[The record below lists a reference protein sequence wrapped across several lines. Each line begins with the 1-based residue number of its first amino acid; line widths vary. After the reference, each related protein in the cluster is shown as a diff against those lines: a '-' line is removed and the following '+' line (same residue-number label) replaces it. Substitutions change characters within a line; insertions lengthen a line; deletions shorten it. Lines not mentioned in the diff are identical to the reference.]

1 MRTLATVCMAF
12 AFGCVLAQYLLAP
25 ETLVYAACATLA
37 AGLLGLFAHGNR
49 RRRVL
54 LLGLGMAAALFY
66 NAAWSRFIAA
76 PDRALIGETQTF
88 EMELC
93 SYPVET
99 SYGAKATVRV
109 EGLHGKAVYYGDAA
123 LLALEPGE
131 HVTDTVLCNDSADP
145 NGSGETLRS
154 FTSKGVF
161 LLLYSRGEPAY
172 SEGARGALRY
182 APQRIAQRL
191 GETLGTF
198 CGEQEAGF
206 LRALLLGDKNHLDE
220 ENAVDLTEIGIYH
233 ITAVS
238 GLHCAFFVTL
248 LDHLL
253 RAAHRRTRC
262 LLTLPLLF
270 LYALVTGASPSIV
283 RACVMLAMLQIAPLL
298 RRESDPPTALSLAL
312 ALILVKNPFA
322 IASISLQ
329 LSFSAVAGLV
339 FLTPRLTARIHKK
352 GYRRVPRV
360 VLTSFAVTLGAL
372 AFSTPLS
379 ALYFEAF
386 PIVSFLANLLCLW
399 LVSATFAA
407 GLVGV
412 LAAMLVP
419 SLGQLVLLPAALGTR
434 GVLWLAGCLEE
445 LPLHALYF
453 NTAPNVLWLLYVYAL
468 FGVCL
473 IARRGKY
480 RYHAALVLAVV
491 SYLFVSW
498 ANTLSVGSGTLH
510 VTALNVGQ
518 GESVAMVSDG
528 HAVLVDCG
536 SKNSYMDAGDIAAD
550 YLMSAGIR
558 RLDAVVLTHCHEDHA
573 NGLAVLLARLDA
585 DTLYLPALDGEEGI
599 EEGVA
604 DAAEIAA
611 RYGVEVRYIAEET
624 ALSLGDAAL
633 TLYPPL
639 GTSGENER
647 GLTALCTVGDFDVLV
662 TGDMDAKTE
671 RALVE
676 TYALPDIEV
685 LLVGHHGS
693 RYSTSE
699 ELLDATLPEVGIVSV
714 GANSYGHPTDEA
726 LLRLTD
732 AGAEVYRTDMQGNI
746 TIRVE

>member
-1 MRTLATVCMAF
+1 MRTLATVCAAF
-12 AFGCVLAQYLLAP
+12 AIGCALAQYVLAP
-25 ETLVYAACATLA
+25 AVLPIAGGIALL
-37 AGLLGLFAHGNR
+37 AGLLGFLMHGNR
-49 RRRVL
+49 RRRLML
-54 LLGLGMAAALFY
+54 LACGIAAALFY
-66 NAAWSRFIAA
+66 NAAWLHLVAA
-76 PDRALIGETQTF
+76 PDRARIGETETL
-88 EMELC
+88 ELELC
-93 SYPVET
+93 AYPIET
-99 SYGAKATVRV
+99 DYGAKATVRA
-109 EGLHGKAVYYGDAA
+109 EGLRGKAVYYGDAS

-131 HVTDTVLCNDSADP
+131 RVRDTVLCNDAADP
-145 NGSGETLRS
+145 TGSGETLRS

-182 APQRIAQRL
+182 APQRLAHRL
-191 GETLGTF
+191 GEALSES
-198 CGEQEAGF
+198 CGEREAGF

-220 ENAVDLTEIGIYH
+220 EDAVDLSEIGIYH

-248 LDHLL
+248 LDQLL

-262 LLTLPLLF
+262 LLSLPLLF

-283 RACVMLAMLQIAPLL
+283 RACVMLAMLQLAPLL
-298 RRESDPPTALSLAL
+298 RRENDPPTALGLAL

-339 FLTPRLTARIHKK
+339 LLTPRLTARIHKK
-352 GYRRVPRV
+352 ACRRVPRV
-360 VLTSFAVTLGAL
+360 ILTSLSVTLGAL

-379 ALYFEAF
+379 AWYFGYF
-386 PIVSFLANLLCLW
+386 PIVTFLANLLCLW

-412 LAAMLVP
+412 MAAMLVP
-419 SLGQLVLLPAALGTR
+419 SLGHILLLPAALGTR
-434 GVLWLAGCLEE
+434 GVLYLAGLLEE

-453 NTAPNVLWLLYVYAL
+453 NTAPSVLWLLYVYAL
-468 FGVCL
+468 FGACL

-480 RYHAALVLAVV
+480 RYHAALALTIL
-491 SYLFVSW
+491 SYLLVSW
-498 ANTLSVGSGTLH
+498 ANTLPVNGTLYL
-510 VTALNVGQ
+510 TALDVGQ
-518 GESVAMVSDG
+518 GESVVMLSDG

-558 RLDAVVLTHCHEDHA
+558 RLDAVVLTHCHVDHA
-573 NGLAVLLARLDA
+573 NGLAVLLARVDA
-585 DTLYLPALDGEEGI
+585 DALYLPALGGEEGI

-604 DAAEIAA
+604 EAAALAA
-611 RYGVEVRYIAEET
+611 RCGVPVHYIAEET
-624 ALSLGDAAL
+624 RVPLGSAAL

-639 GTSGENER
+639 GESGENER
-647 GLTALCTVGDFDVLV
+647 GLTALGTAGTFDVLV

-685 LLVGHHGS
+685 LVVGHHGS

-699 ELLDATLPEVGIVSV
+699 ELLAATTPEVGIVSV
-714 GANSYGHPTDEA
+714 GTNSYGHPTTEA

-732 AGAEVYRTDMQGNI
+732 AGVDVYRTDMQGRI